1 MWCNMATDKN
11 SNIFPTISLFALIV
25 ISFTGLAGAEINVG
39 FSTAQISVDENK
51 EFTLAMF
58 IEPDTNVSGVE
69 LELSYDPSLINITA
83 VTEGDFFKQG
93 GKSTV
98 FSKGDIDNEIGIVTG
113 IYSTIMGNDMSLDP
127 GTFLNIA
134 LTSKNNSGIA
144 TIEINNLVIT
154 NSAGDSLEV
163 TVNNAK
169 VNVGDV
175 EVELVNEETS
185 QSQQS
190 GQNTLIPLVCAIIC
204 LYFVKRRLN

>member
-1 MWCNMATDKN
+1 MANDKN
-11 SNIFPTISLFALIV
+11 CNIFSTISLFALIV
-25 ISFTGLAGAEINVG
+25 ILFTGLADAEINVG
-39 FSTAQISVDENK
+39 FSVAQISVDENK
-51 EFTLAMF
+51 DFTLAMI

-69 LELSYDPSLINITA
+69 LELSHDPSLINIIA
-83 VTEGDFFKQG
+83 INEGNFLKQG

-98 FSKGDIDNEIGIVTG
+98 FSKGDIDNELGTVTG
-113 IYSTIMGNDMSLDP
+113 IYSTIMGNDMLLDP

-134 LTSKNNSGIA
+134 LSSKNNSGIA

-154 NSAGDSLEV
+154 NSAGDTLEV

-175 EVELVNEETS
+175 KDVNEERS

-190 GQNTLIPLVCAIIC
+190 GQNTLIPLVCAMIC
-204 LYFVKRRLN
+204 LYFVKRKSN

>member
-1 MWCNMATDKN
+1 MASDKN
-11 SNIFPTISLFALIV
+11 CSIFPAISLFALIV
-25 ISFTGLAGAEINVG
+25 ISFTGLACAEINVE
-39 FSTAQISVDENK
+39 FSPAHISVDENK
-51 EFTLAMF
+51 DFTLAMI

-69 LELSYDPSLINITA
+69 LELSYDPSLINIA
-83 VTEGDFFKQG
+83 AINEGEFLKQA

-98 FSKGDIDNEIGIVTG
+98 FSKGDIDNELGTVTG
-113 IYSTIMGNDMSLDP
+113 IFSAIMGDDMSLDP
-127 GTFLNIA
+127 GTFLNIVLA
-134 LTSKNNSGIA
+134 SKNNSGIA

-175 EVELVNEETS
+175 NEETS

-204 LYFVKRRLN
+204 LYFVKRKLN